1 MIDRQPHVGF
11 YVHYHGMG
19 HKHRTEAIL
28 RQLQLPASVVTS
40 RIHDLDWNGPTLAN
54 VVGIE
59 CDNDDVP
66 VRGMQQA
73 QDVSALHYA
82 PLWTDSIT
90 KRVAQYTRW
99 LDETRP
105 DVMVVDV
112 SAEISMLTR
121 LASIPQIVMRQHGRR
136 DDPAHL
142 AAYEAAHSLLA
153 PFPES
158 MEDDI
163 TPDFVRDKTVYLDGF
178 CREQTIESSN
188 QSQRNKSKRERPMI
202 VVMFGRGGT
211 GNVHQHLR
219 EAATSVPHAD
229 WVVLGKDDDSNSG
242 RTPSNLFFAGWQ
254 DRPDNWIAD
263 ASVVVTSAGHNSVM
277 ELGHAQCRFIAIAE
291 DRPFEEQIRKA
302 KILSR
307 ERLAIGLTAWP
318 VSSQWSTLIDEAMSL
333 DPSPWRKVFEHDGAE
348 QAADHIT
355 QVARWSHEA
364 RMSREL
370 VTL

>member
-28 RQLQLPASVVTS
+28 RRLPVPASVVTS
-40 RIHDLDWNGPTLAN
+40 RIHDLDWNGPTLKD
-54 VVGIE
+54 VIGID
-59 CDNDDVP
+59 CDNDHVP
-66 VRGMQQA
+66 VRGMQHA

-105 DVMVVDV
+105 DVMVIDV

-153 PFPES
+153 PFPQS

-163 TPDFVRDKTVYLDGF
+163 TPDFVREKTVYLDGF
-178 CREQTIESSN
+178 CREQTNETVAPTEETKQI
-188 QSQRNKSKRERPMI
+188 RERPMI

-211 GNVHQHLR
+211 GDVHQHLR
-219 EAATSVPHAD
+219 DAATLVPHAD
-229 WVVLGKDDDSNSG
+229 WVVLGKDDNSNAE

-254 DRPDNWIAD
+254 DNPGKWIAD

-277 ELGHAQCRFIAIAE
+277 ELGHTRCRFIAIAE

-307 ERLAIGLTAWP
+307 ERLAIGLTGWP
-318 VSSQWSTLIDEAMSL
+318 ASTQWPALIEEAMLL
-333 DPSPWRKVFEHDGAE
+333 DPSPWRDVFEHDGAS
-348 QAADHIT
+348 QAAEHIA

-364 RMSREL
+364 RMSGEL

>member
-1 MIDRQPHVGF
+1 MSDHQPRVGF
-11 YVHYHGMG
+11 YTHYHGMG

-28 RQLQLPASVVTS
+28 QQLSIPATVITS
-40 RIHDLDWNGPTLAN
+40 RLHQLDWSGPTLTN
-54 VVGIE
+54 VIGID

-66 VRGMQQA
+66 VRGMQHA
-73 QDVSALHYA
+73 QEVSALHHA

-90 KRVAQYTRW
+90 RRVAQYTRW
-99 LDETRP
+99 LDKTRP

-163 TPDFVRDKTVYLDGF
+163 TPDFVRDKTIYLDGF
-178 CREQTIESSN
+178 CRQQTIESSN
-188 QSQRNKSKRERPMI
+188 QTQRTKSKRERPTI

-211 GNVHQHLR
+211 GDVHQHLR
-219 EAATSVPHAD
+219 DAATLVSHAD

-242 RTPSNLFFAGWQ
+242 RTPANLFFAGWQ
-254 DRPDNWIAD
+254 NLPNQWIAN
-263 ASVVVTSAGHNSVM
+263 ASVVVTSAGHNCVM
-277 ELGHAQCRFIAIAE
+277 ELGHVQCRFIAIAE

-302 KILSR
+302 KVLGR

-318 VSSQWSTLIDEAMSL
+318 APSQWPTLIDEAMSL
-333 DPSPWRKVFEHDGAE
+333 DPSPWRNVFEHDGAE
-348 QAADHIT
+348 QAAKHIT
-355 QVARWSHEA
+355 EVAHWSHEA

-370 VTL
+370 LTL

>member
-1 MIDRQPHVGF
+1 
-11 YVHYHGMG
+11 MG

-28 RQLQLPASVVTS
+28 RQLPVPASVVTS
-40 RIHDLDWNGPTLAN
+40 RIHGLDWSGPTLEN
-54 VVGIE
+54 VIGIE

-66 VRGMQQA
+66 VRGMQHA
-73 QDVSALHYA
+73 RDVSALHHT

-105 DVMVVDV
+105 DVMVIDV

-136 DDPAHL
+136 DDAAHL

-153 PFPES
+153 PFPQS

-163 TPDFVRDKTVYLDGF
+163 TPDFVQDKTVYLDGF
-178 CREQTIESSN
+178 CREEASGSS
-188 QSQRNKSKRERPMI
+188 SQAQRHSRKSDRPLI

-211 GNVHQHLR
+211 GDVHQHLR
-219 EAATSVPHAD
+219 DAATSVPHAD
-229 WVVLGKDDDSNSG
+229 WCVLGKEDDTNAE
-242 RTPSNLFFAGWQ
+242 RTPANLLFAGWQ
-254 DRPDNWIAD
+254 DHPGSWIAD

-277 ELGHAQCRFIAIAE
+277 ELGHARCRFIAIAE

-307 ERLAIGLTAWP
+307 EQLAIGLTDWP
-318 VSSQWSTLIDEAMSL
+318 QLGQWPTLIEEAMSL
-333 DPSPWRKVFEHDGAE
+333 DPSPWRDIFEQDGAE
-348 QAADHIT
+348 QAAEHIT
-355 QVARWSHEA
+355 RVAQWSQEA
-364 RMSREL
+364 RLSREL
-370 VTL
+370 LTL